1 MKTTRKILRK
11 VRKTT
16 AFRFTK
22 TSLPIEKS
30 LEDDNEW
37 TQSTRRPSSEEF
49 ADHPIRTD
57 SQRGIR
63 FGEKRRDDNSADAP
77 REQQRPR
84 RRLVFFDEKIV
95 VRRVRAVYEIGG
107 TIDRR
112 DLWYQEDEYKD
123 IVRKAKQLI
132 KRARNSEN
140 NDAEKYCPRGLEY
153 VANSMERWRSNLDGR
168 EAVLDEQFDQ
178 FKKDVFP
185 LDDHRIASVYVPFT
199 QTHRVEAM
207 ERARSDAR
215 EVALY
220 HPANDTTIGQCTSG
234 TNL

>member
-1 MKTTRKILRK
+1 MKTTRQILHK

-16 AFRFTK
+16 TFRFTK
-22 TSLPIEKS
+22 TSLPTQKY
-30 LEDDNEW
+30 LEDDDEW
-37 TQSTRRPSSEEF
+37 TPSTRSQRS
-49 ADHPIRTD
+49 IRTGGK
-57 SQRGIR
+57 Q
-63 FGEKRRDDNSADAP
+63 RDDSADAP
-77 REQQRPR
+77 KERPR
-84 RRLVFFDEKIV
+84 RKLVFFDEKV
-95 VRRVRAVYEIGG
+95 LVRRVRAVYEIGG
-107 TIDRR
+107 RIDLR

-123 IVRKAKQLI
+123 IVRKAQQLI

-199 QTHRVEAM
+199 QGHRAEAM

-234 TNL
+234 ANL